1 MVEQL
6 TLNRITS
13 PRKLSQAE
21 LGPNELAWMEAA
33 LAMLAESG
41 LKPKKRYRAFF
52 TIIGHVRGTG
62 HESRFQL
69 GVAPMMGHS
78 C

>member
-13 PRKLSQAE
+13 PRKLSQSE

-41 LKPKKRYRAFF
+41 LKSKKRYHAFV
-52 TIIGHVRGTG
+52 TIMGHVRRTG

-69 GVAPMMGHS
+69 GVAPIAK
-78 C
+78 